1 MYVYGM
7 LVRVR
12 CCPDK
17 DGDCQQNEEHDL
29 LHSSSVIGQ
38 GRAEF
43 ATENYAM
50 RVPRQRHSI
59 AAASIRCESDYAEHL
74 HRADSSV
81 SSTAES
87 SDLSLPQVK
96 RSKRI
101 LQPADRQL

>member
-43 ATENYAM
+43 ATQNYAM

-59 AAASIRCESDYAEHL
+59 ATASIRCESDYAEHL
-74 HRADSSV
+74 HRWQCCVASAPQIPASEESV
-81 SSTAES
+81 AST
-87 SDLSLPQVK
+87 
-96 RSKRI
+96 RR
-101 LQPADRQL
+101 